1 MVKGIGK
8 GIGGVFFKPPAGTL
22 RYAPTQLPLLLVCP
36 ILTQSHLGLWG
47 LLGYPLVGLR
57 GKLQKSLGRTQ
68 ELSIMASRIAQG
80 IEEMRA
86 STADERAEVARKW
99 RLLEEEVRVSY

>member
-1 MVKGIGK
+1 MHHKTD
-8 GIGGVFFKPPAGTL
+8 FCRSHL
-22 RYAPTQLPLLLVCP
+22 
-36 ILTQSHLGLWG
+36 ILTELHVGLWG
-47 LLGYPLVGLR
+47 LIGYPLVGLR
-57 GKLQKSLGRTQ
+57 RKLQKSLGRTQ

-99 RLLEEEVRVSY
+99 RLLEEELRVSY

>member
-1 MVKGIGK
+1 MRQKADISR
-8 GIGGVFFKPPAGTL
+8 AHL
-22 RYAPTQLPLLLVCP
+22 
-36 ILTQSHLGLWG
+36 ILTELHVGLWG
-47 LLGYPLVGLR
+47 LIGYPLVGLR
-57 GKLQKSLGRTQ
+57 RKLQKSLGRTQ

-99 RLLEEEVRVSY
+99 RLLEEELRVSY